1 MHHDDDYVQTHDRR
15 SPPRKHLAH
24 RDSLESFQGRMIPQR
39 EHSYELYHPRNG
51 RDYDERDHHPRNPGR
66 SHSSHSSRQ
75 RRHHRYDDSDSDSS
89 SSYSSSDD
97 EEGQR
102 SKFRNKTLLAAGLA
116 TVTTVAAGNNIY
128 QSSKAHRE
136 RRARLQEGGL
146 SKKERQELQNK
157 GRKMDLISVGVAAVC
172 LYNMKNGWKR
182 WQAQQEE
189 ARKGSEGAIP
199 LRHTIN
205 NPVFY
210 TPAIYAQQVSRIV
223 STGLAS
229 TLALRISAIPGFL
242 SGLWES
248 VLRAVPKK
256 KTSHSK
262 KRSRF
267 LVGKALR
274 DVTSLNK
281 CSACGNSKQYL
292 TSHTIDNAHITD
304 IFSLAVTPQQIISA
318 SGSSNIKI
326 FSTTEPDFP
335 LAQTI
340 EAAHKLGCHHL
351 AASQDGRH
359 FASAGFAGDVKLWR
373 SEDGKWLE
381 KGKIIDGNKAG
392 EIWAIALSTD
402 GQYLAATSVD
412 GRINVWDNLEGPTKI
427 RQYETKGSFGMAID
441 LSVDGRYTASGH
453 ENGGV
458 YIFNNDTGRLLH
470 SLPGLIKA
478 VRAVAFSPGG
488 KLLAAAGDARVIAL
502 YDVGSGEQVANLT
515 GHGAWIFALS
525 WSDTGEYLLSGA
537 FDGKAKV
544 WSIERRECVATHT
557 ETDKTLWSVKWLP
570 KTGRSEGFATAGA
583 NRSISIYRE
592 ATGG

>member
-1 MHHDDDYVQTHDRR
+1 MTLRLAL
-15 SPPRKHLAH
+15 SPAL
-24 RDSLESFQGRMIPQR
+24 
-39 EHSYELYHPRNG
+39 
-51 RDYDERDHHPRNPGR
+51 
-66 SHSSHSSRQ
+66 
-75 RRHHRYDDSDSDSS
+75 
-89 SSYSSSDD
+89 
-97 EEGQR
+97 
-102 SKFRNKTLLAAGLA
+102 
-116 TVTTVAAGNNIY
+116 
-128 QSSKAHRE
+128 
-136 RRARLQEGGL
+136 
-146 SKKERQELQNK
+146 
-157 GRKMDLISVGVAAVC
+157 
-172 LYNMKNGWKR
+172 
-182 WQAQQEE
+182 
-189 ARKGSEGAIP
+189 AIP

-229 TLALRISAIPGFL
+229 TLALRISALPGFL

-267 LVGKALR
+267 LAGKALR

-281 CSACGNSKQYL
+281 CSACGNVKRAHLLCPYCVE
-292 TSHTIDNAHITD
+292 AHITD

-340 EAAHKLGCHHL
+340 EAVHKLGCHHL

-359 FASAGFAGDVKLWR
+359 FASAGFAGDVMLWR

-441 LSVDGRYTASGH
+441 LPGK
-453 ENGGV
+453 V
-458 YIFNNDTGRLLH
+458 YGPHF
-470 SLPGLIKA
+470 SQSPGLIKA

-525 WSDTGEYLLSGA
+525 WSDTGEYLLSG
-537 FDGKAKV
+537 
-544 WSIERRECVATHT
+544 
-557 ETDKTLWSVKWLP
+557 
-570 KTGRSEGFATAGA
+570 
-583 NRSISIYRE
+583 
-592 ATGG
+592 